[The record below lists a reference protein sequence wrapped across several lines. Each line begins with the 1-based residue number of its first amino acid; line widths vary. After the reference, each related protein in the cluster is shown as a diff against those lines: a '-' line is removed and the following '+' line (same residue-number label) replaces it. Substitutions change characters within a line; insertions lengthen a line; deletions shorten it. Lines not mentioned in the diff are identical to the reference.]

1 MISTADFKKGARIL
15 IDGDPYLIME
25 TQTQTPS
32 ARGAATL
39 VKIKIRNMRTGQ
51 VFDRTFKAGE
61 KFHEPDLEKK
71 GVQFLYAEGED
82 SFVFMDLVTYE
93 QFNLSRE
100 DLGEQAYYLTD
111 GLEMKAM
118 FFEGKI
124 LDLELPAAV
133 ELKVVEAEAGTKGDT
148 VTGGATKGALLSNGL
163 KIQVPL
169 FIQTGDVVR
178 VSTKTGK
185 FMERA

>member
-15 IDGDPYLIME
+15 IDGDPYVIME
-25 TQTQTPS
+25 IQTQSPS

-39 VKIKIRNMRTGQ
+39 VKLKIRNLRTDQ
-51 VFDRTFKAGE
+51 VFDRSFKAGE
-61 KFHEPDLEKK
+61 KFQEPDLEKK
-71 GVQFLYAEGED
+71 LVQCLYADGED
-82 SFVFMDLVTYE
+82 DFVFMDMVTYD
-93 QFNLSRE
+93 QFSLSRE
-100 DLGEQAYYLTD
+100 DLGEQANYLSD
-111 GLEMKAM
+111 GMEMKAM

-124 LDLELPAAV
+124 LDLELPTAV

-148 VTGGATKGALLSNGL
+148 ASGGATKRAILANGL

-185 FMERA
+185 FLERA